1 MKRENEMICEKSPVW
16 TVIQGAKD
24 GIPICLG
31 YFAVSFAFGMLAV
44 TSGLSVFQA
53 VLLSLT
59 NLTSAG
65 QVAGVS
71 LIQAGAAYYEM
82 ALTQLVINL
91 RYCLM
96 SFSLSQKVD
105 RQAPFFHRFFIA
117 YGITDE
123 IFAVAAS
130 QKGKVGPGYVYGL
143 ISVAAPGW
151 VLGTLCGAVA
161 GSLMPASLVSALGI
175 AIYGMFLAIII
186 PPAKSNKVIF
196 ACVAG
201 AMVLSTLF
209 RVIPILKSISAG
221 FVIIL
226 VTVVVAGMAAW
237 LFPVNEEAEDEQ

>member
-1 MKRENEMICEKSPVW
+1 MIYKKNDARIIVR
-16 TVIQGAKD
+16 GMKD

-44 TSGLSVFQA
+44 TSGLSVLQA
-53 VLLSLT
+53 VGLSLT

-82 ALTQLVINL
+82 ALTQLIINL

-96 SFSLSQKVD
+96 SFSLSQKID
-105 RQAPFFHRFFIA
+105 RKAPFFHRFFIS

-130 QKGKVGPGYVYGL
+130 QKDKVGPGYIYGL

-161 GSLMPASLVSALGI
+161 GNLMPASLVNALGI

-186 PPAKSNKVIF
+186 PQAKSDKVIL

-201 AMVLSTLF
+201 AMVLSALF
-209 RVIPILKSISAG
+209 GVLPGLKRVSAG
-221 FVIIL
+221 FVIII
-226 VTVVVAGMAAW
+226 VTVVSAGTAAW
-237 LFPVNEEAEDEQ
+237 LFPVKEPAEEDREHGT

>member
-1 MKRENEMICEKSPVW
+1 MMNRKNDGGLFV
-16 TVIQGAKD
+16 QGMKD

-71 LIQAGAAYYEM
+71 LIQAGAPYYEM

-96 SFSLSQKVD
+96 SFSLSQKID
-105 RQAPFFHRFFIA
+105 RKAPFFHRFFIS

-123 IFAVAAS
+123 IFAVAS
-130 QKGKVGPGYVYGL
+130 SRKGKVGPIYIYGL

-161 GSLMPASLVSALGI
+161 GSLMPAPLVSALGI

-186 PPAKSNKVIF
+186 PPAKSDRVIL

-201 AMVLSTLF
+201 AMGLSALF
-209 RVIPILKSISAG
+209 RILPGLKRVSSG
-221 FVIIL
+221 FSIIL
-226 VTVVVAGMAAW
+226 VTVAVAGGAAW
-237 LFPVNEEAEDEQ
+237 LFPVREETEEDREHGQ